1 MAPGSG
7 VGDAVGEGVVTG
19 ADCMAPGSGV
29 RNGVGEGVVTGANCL
44 APGDG
49 VAEGAGW
56 GCGDVV
62 GEGTGAGP
70 LFC

>member
-29 RNGVGEGVVTGANCL
+29 RNGVGE
-44 APGDG
+44 
-49 VAEGAGW
+49 
-56 GCGDVV
+56 VV